1 MKTVTIYPTAI
12 KVSEGMTLDDLTV
25 ADGFEELLDFNTP
38 FERCKE
44 IMDAFKSKG
53 IDMQV
58 VVAPDG
64 STDENLISR
73 DDIKKFL
80 DASKSNIQYGIYFE
94 TPISEGAIFGS
105 RAASEK
111 SSGVC
116 GSIPNRVIDL

>member
-1 MKTVTIYPTAI
+1 MKTVTIYPTVI
-12 KVSEGMTLDDLTV
+12 KVFEGMTLDDLTIV
-25 ADGFEELLDFNTP
+25 DGFEELLDFNTP

-44 IMDAFKSKG
+44 IIGAFKNKG
-53 IDMQV
+53 IDIQV
-58 VVAPDG
+58 VIALDG

-80 DASKSNIQYGIYFE
+80 DVSKSNIQYGIHFE

-111 SSGVC
+111 SSGVS
-116 GSIPNRVIDL
+116 GSIPNRAIDL